1 LADVDVPPWVEHE
14 GKRLELHPVDAA
26 KNAHT
31 ARKPRNPGVSPPASK
46 TVPFDPPGALLDKA
60 AGRAPA
66 HTDDEEIF

>member
-14 GKRLELHPVDAA
+14 GKHLELHLVDPT
-26 KNAHT
+26 KNART
-31 ARKPRNPGVSPPASK
+31 KRKPRHSDGAAPASK

-66 HTDDEEIF
+66 HSDDEEIF